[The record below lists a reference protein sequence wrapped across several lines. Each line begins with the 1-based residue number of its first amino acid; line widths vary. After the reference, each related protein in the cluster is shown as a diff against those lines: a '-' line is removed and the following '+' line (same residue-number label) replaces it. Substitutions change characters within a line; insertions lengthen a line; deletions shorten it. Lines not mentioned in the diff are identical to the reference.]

1 MGVMPLS
8 LAVALRVRQKIAHF
22 RTVGCFV
29 FSAWQNCG
37 KVWSGRLRSSLRRPD
52 FFHTRYSF
60 PYWPASSPSR
70 PATEICRHV
79 GQIRYAIGYHAAF
92 AIDCLC
98 DRITGDAHETTRIGS
113 GLCRRHQSSSQQWP
127 YLAWQAVSTMTW
139 NAAWPVQVR
148 GLLPLNC
155 LAQTAQAPW
164 LSAQPQACFATTRA
178 SQPAANI
185 DARAFRGRSNS
196 GNRQRGSSPLAV
208 FSF

>member
-1 MGVMPLS
+1 MRMMPPS
-8 LAVALRVRQKIAHF
+8 LPVASRLRQKTAHL

-29 FSAWQNCG
+29 FSGWQNCSN
-37 KVWSGRLRSSLRRPD
+37 VTAGRLRSSLRRPD
-52 FFHTRYSF
+52 FFCTRYTF
-60 PYWPASSPSR
+60 PGWSAFSPSR

-79 GQIRYAIGYHAAF
+79 RQKRYAIGYHATF

-98 DRITGDAHETTRIGS
+98 GRITGDAHETTRIGS
-113 GLCRRHQSSSQQWP
+113 GLCKRHQSSSQQWP
-127 YLAWQAVSTMTW
+127 YLAWRVVSTMTW
-139 NAAWPVQVR
+139 NAAWLVQGR

-164 LSAQPQACFATTRA
+164 LLAQPQACFATTRA
-178 SQPAANI
+178 SQPAANL
-185 DARAFRGRSNS
+185 DARAFRGRINS